1 MQWLMRDLRYA
12 CRESLRQPGFTILA
26 VLTLALGIGAVTT
39 MYSVIQ
45 SVLFNPFPYTNPR
58 RMVDVIIQDTRQT
71 RGGIRGG
78 LTIPEFRSYVD
89 ESNVF
94 EEAVG
99 TYTTGMLYESPSGNE
114 PFAVG
119 MVTPNTFH
127 FLGVPA
133 LLGRVITGD
142 DARPGAPLTGV
153 LSYQAWMTHFGG
165 DKAILG
171 RTVVLDKHPITVV
184 GIMPPHFNWNVAD
197 IWIPDAVRRSDPDA
211 MKKDF
216 WLQGRLKPGVSLQ
229 AAAAQLN
236 VIARRLA
243 KQYPDK
249 YPEQFTIKVIT
260 IIDWVVGKFRWVL
273 YTLFGAVGLLL
284 LIACCNVA
292 NMLLARATAREREI
306 AIRGALGARRFQIFR
321 QLLLESLLLALAG
334 GAVGVA
340 IAYAGTKAL
349 RLLIPPYTIPVETV
363 ISVSVPVLFFS
374 LGIAILTALLFGA
387 APALHATRRD
397 LASGLSSAGKGAG
410 GGFSRGGLRNLLV
423 VSEVALSLVL
433 LAGAGILMR
442 SFLSIVG
449 SDLGFNPHNLVV
461 ARAYLPNATD
471 SQKRQFYEEMT
482 ERVNNMPGVVSA
494 GATTGLPPYGGIR
507 TDIEIP
513 GKLHTEQWKGLF
525 ELCDASYFKTIGFRL
540 LRGSLLSEAD
550 IRNARK
556 VAIVNETLARKYFG
570 SDDPIGR
577 RIQITQLTSGPHAIP
592 DATFEI
598 TGVVADIRNQDVE
611 EPSLPEAFVPATV
624 SSMGFPTILAR
635 TSVDPETMLHAITQ
649 QIRSINKAAILRDSR
664 TLDKILHDSSYARPR
679 FSVWLLSIFGTIG
692 LVLVGSGIYGVI
704 AYSVSRQTREIGIR
718 MALGAERRTV
728 FLGVLRMTLRLIVAG
743 IAIGAAASFAT
754 NRIIANSLWSVPVF
768 DPVVLAGGI
777 AVILLLGVAACFVPA
792 LRATRVNAVVALRQ
806 E

>member
-1 MQWLMRDLRYA
+1 
-12 CRESLRQPGFTILA
+12 
-26 VLTLALGIGAVTT
+26 
-39 MYSVIQ
+39 
-45 SVLFNPFPYTNPR
+45 
-58 RMVDVIIQDTRQT
+58 
-71 RGGIRGG
+71 
-78 LTIPEFRSYVD
+78 
-89 ESNVF
+89 
-94 EEAVG
+94 
-99 TYTTGMLYESPSGNE
+99 MLYESPSGNE

-133 LLGRVITGD
+133 LFGRVITGD
-142 DARPGAPLTGV
+142 DARPGASLTGV

-165 DKAILG
+165 DKAVLG
-171 RTVVLDKHPITVV
+171 RTIVLDKHSITIV
-184 GIMPPHFNWNVAD
+184 GVMPPHFNWNIED
-197 IWIPDAVRRSDPDA
+197 IWIPDAAQRSDPDA
-211 MKKDF
+211 MKKAF
-216 WLQGRLKPGVSLQ
+216 WLQARLKPGITLQ

-236 VIARRLA
+236 IIAKRLA
-243 KQYPDK
+243 KVYPDL
-249 YPEQFTIKVIT
+249 YPKQFTIKVIT
-260 IIDWVVGKFRWVL
+260 VIDAVVGKFRWVL

-306 AIRGALGARRFQIFR
+306 AIRGALGAQRFQIFR
-321 QLLLESLLLALAG
+321 QLLVESLLLALAG

-410 GGFSRGGLRNLLV
+410 GGFNRGGLRNLLV
-423 VSEVALSLVL
+423 ISEVALSLVL

-442 SFLSIVG
+442 SFLSMVG

-461 ARAYLPNATD
+461 ARAYIPNATD
-471 SQKRQFYEEMT
+471 TQKHQFYQDVMQ
-482 ERVNNMPGVVSA
+482 RLNSMPGVIAA
-494 GATTGLPPYGGIR
+494 GGTTGLPPYGGIA

-513 GKLHTEQWKGLF
+513 GKLHTEQWKGMF
-525 ELCDASYFKTIGFRL
+525 ELCDESYFRTIGFRL

-550 IRNARK
+550 IQNARK

-577 RIQITQLTSGPHAIP
+577 RIQITRLASGPNAIP
-592 DATFEI
+592 DATFEVI
-598 TGVVADIRNQDVE
+598 GVVADIRNQDVE
-611 EPSLPEAFVPATV
+611 EPSLPEAFIPATI
-624 SSMGFPTILAR
+624 SSMGFPTVLVR
-635 TSVDPETMLHAITQ
+635 TAVDPEIMLHAITQ

-664 TLDKILHDSSYARPR
+664 TLDRILHDSSYSRPR

-692 LVLVGSGIYGVI
+692 LVLVGSGVYGVI

-728 FLGVLRMTLRLIVAG
+728 FLGVLRMTLRLFVGGIV
-743 IAIGAAASFAT
+743 IGSAASFAT

-777 AVILLLGVAACFVPA
+777 AVIMLLGFAACFVPA
-792 LRATRVNAVVALRQ
+792 LRATRVNPVVALRQ

>member
-1 MQWLMRDLRYA
+1 MQWLVRDLRYA

-45 SVLFNPFPYTNPR
+45 NVLFNPFPYTNPR
-58 RMVDVIIQDTRQT
+58 RMVDMVIQDTQQT

-94 EEAVG
+94 EEVVG

-133 LLGRVITGD
+133 LFGRTITGG
-142 DARPGAPLTGV
+142 DATPGAPLTGV

-165 DKAILG
+165 DKSILG
-171 RTVVLDKHPITVV
+171 RTIVLDTHPITVV
-184 GIMPPHFNWNVAD
+184 GVMPPHFNWNVAD
-197 IWIPDAVRRSDPDA
+197 VWIPDAVRRSDPDA

-236 VIARRLA
+236 VIAKRLA
-243 KQYPDK
+243 KLYPDK
-249 YPEQFTIKVIT
+249 YPKQFTIKVIT
-260 IIDWVVGKFRWVL
+260 VIDWVVGKFRWVL

-321 QLLLESLLLALAG
+321 QLLVESLLLALAG
-334 GAVGVA
+334 GALGVA
-340 IAYAGTKAL
+340 IAYVGTKAL

-363 ISVSVPVLFFS
+363 ISVSIPVLFFS
-374 LGIAILTALLFGA
+374 LGVAIVTALLFGV

-423 VSEVALSLVL
+423 ISEVALSLVL
-433 LAGAGILMR
+433 LAGAGMLMR
-442 SFLSIVG
+442 SFLTMIG
-449 SDLGFNPHNLVV
+449 ADLGFNPHNLVV
-461 ARAYLPNATD
+461 TRAYLPNATD
-471 SQKRQFYEEMT
+471 TQKRQFYEEVT
-482 ERVNNMPGVVSA
+482 QRIRNMPGVIAA
-494 GATTGLPPYGGIR
+494 GATTGLPPYGGIH
-507 TDIEIP
+507 TEMEIP
-513 GKLHTEQWKGLF
+513 GQLHTEQWKGLF

-570 SDDPIGR
+570 NDDPLGR
-577 RIQITQLTSGPHAIP
+577 RIQITQLASGAGAIS

-611 EPSLPEAFVPATV
+611 EPSLPEAFIPATI
-624 SSMGFPTILAR
+624 SSMGFPTILVR
-635 TSVDPETMLHAITQ
+635 TTSGPETMLHAITQ
-649 QIRSINKAAILRDSR
+649 QIRSINKAAILRDPR
-664 TLDKILHDSSYARPR
+664 TLDNILHDSSYARPR
-679 FSVWLLSIFGTIG
+679 FSVWLLSIFGAIG
-692 LVLVGSGIYGVI
+692 LVLVGSGVYGVI

-728 FLGVLRMTLRLIVAG
+728 FLDVLRMTLRLILAG
-743 IAIGAAASFAT
+743 VVIGAAASFAT

-777 AVILLLGVAACFVPA
+777 AVIMLLGFAACFVPA
-792 LRATRVNAVVALRQ
+792 LRATRVNPVVALRQ

>member
-1 MQWLMRDLRYA
+1 MQWLIRDLRYA

-39 MYSVIQ
+39 MYSVVQ

-58 RMVDVIIQDTRQT
+58 RMVDMVIQDTQQT

-99 TYTTGMLYESPSGNE
+99 TYSTGMLYEGPSGNE
-114 PFAVG
+114 LFSVG

-133 LLGRVITGD
+133 LFGRVITGG
-142 DARPGAPLTGV
+142 DARPGAALAGV
-153 LSYQAWMTHFGG
+153 LSYQAWMMHFGG

-171 RTVVLDKHPITVV
+171 RTIVLDKYPITVV

-197 IWIPDAVRRSDPDA
+197 VWIPDAAQRSDPDA

-216 WLQGRLKPGVSLQ
+216 WLQARLKPGVSLQ
-229 AAAAQLN
+229 VAAAQLN
-236 VIARRLA
+236 VIAKRLA
-243 KQYPDK
+243 KLYPDR
-249 YPEQFTIKVIT
+249 YPKQFTVKVIT
-260 IIDWVVGKFRWVL
+260 VIDWVVGKFRRVL

-321 QLLLESLLLALAG
+321 QLLAESLLLALTG

-374 LGIAILTALLFGA
+374 LGVAILTALLFGA

-410 GGFSRGGLRNLLV
+410 GGFSRSGLRNLLV

-433 LAGAGILMR
+433 LAGAGVLMK
-442 SFLSIVG
+442 SFFAMMG
-449 SDLGFNPHNLVV
+449 ADLGFNLHNLVV
-461 ARAYLPNATD
+461 ARAYIPNATD
-471 SQKRQFYEEMT
+471 AQKRQFYEEAID
-482 ERVNNMPGVVSA
+482 RLGNMPGVAAA
-494 GATTGLPPYGGIR
+494 GATTGLPPYGGVK

-513 GKLHTEQWKGLF
+513 GKLHTEQWQGLF
-525 ELCDASYFKTIGFRL
+525 ELCDESYFKTVGFRL
-540 LRGSLLSEAD
+540 LRGSLLSRD
-550 IRNARK
+550 DVRNARK

-570 SDDPIGR
+570 SGDPLGR
-577 RIQITQLTSGPHAIP
+577 RIQITRLASGPNAIP

-611 EPSLPEAFVPATV
+611 EPSLPEAFIPATV
-624 SSMGFPTILAR
+624 TSMGFPTILVR
-635 TSVDPETMLHAITQ
+635 TAADPETMLHAVTQ
-649 QIRSINKAAILRDSR
+649 QIRSVSKAAIVRDPR
-664 TLDKILHDSSYARPR
+664 TVDKVLHDSSYARPR

-692 LVLVGSGIYGVI
+692 LVLAGSGVYGVI

-718 MALGAERRTV
+718 MALGAERGTV

-743 IAIGAAASFAT
+743 VLIGAAASFAT

-768 DPVVLAGGI
+768 DPLVLAGGI
-777 AVILLLGVAACFVPA
+777 AVIVLLGFAACFVPA
-792 LRATRVNAVVALRQ
+792 LRATRVNPMVALRQ